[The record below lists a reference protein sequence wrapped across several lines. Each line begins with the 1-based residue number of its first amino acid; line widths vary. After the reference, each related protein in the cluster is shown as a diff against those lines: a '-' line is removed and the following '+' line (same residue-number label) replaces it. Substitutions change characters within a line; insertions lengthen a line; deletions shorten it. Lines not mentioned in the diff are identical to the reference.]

1 VVAADDHFKAGGYI
15 VVNAKNIVRR
25 TLKTRRPG
33 KTDWKRVD
41 ALTDEEIE
49 QAVREDPDA
58 VPIVDREW
66 FRTAKVVLPEP
77 PPAKEPLTLRL
88 DRKVIDW
95 FKARGARYQT
105 RMNAVLRAYVEAH
118 ESKD

>member
-1 VVAADDHFKAGGYI
+1 MSAR
-15 VVNAKNIVRR
+15 NIVRR
-25 TLKTRRPG
+25 SLKTRRAG

-49 QAVREDPDA
+49 QAVRSDPDA
-58 VPIVDREW
+58 APLVDSEW
-66 FRTAKVVLPEP
+66 FKTAKVVMPESLPR
-77 PPAKEPLTLRL
+77 KELLTIRL

-95 FKARGARYQT
+95 FKAQGARYQT

-118 ESKD
+118 ESEDEPKSSV

>member
-1 VVAADDHFKAGGYI
+1 
-15 VVNAKNIVRR
+15 VNAKHIVRR

-49 QAVREDPDA
+49 RAVREDPDA
-58 VPIVDREW
+58 APIVDRDW
-66 FRTAKVVLPEP
+66 FKTAKVVLPQAEP
-77 PPAKEPLTLRL
+77 RKELLTLRL

-95 FKARGARYQT
+95 FKARGAGYQT
-105 RMNAVLRAYVEAH
+105 RMNAVLRAYVEAQ